1 MPAYFRKSAGR
12 LVENGRGILAGTPPV
27 HLYRPDID
35 GLRGVAVLLVLL
47 FHAGCA
53 SVRGGFAGVDIFFVI
68 SGYLITGIV
77 VREQEA
83 GHFSFANFYARRIK
97 RICPALFAVLACSI
111 IAGFLLL
118 IPGDLRSFGR
128 SAVSAVLFYSNWHF
142 YTQVGYF
149 DGPAIEKPLLHTW
162 SLAIEEQFYLLW
174 PIALSALYLTF
185 GRRVLPKVT
194 LVLLCLSLATAEIT
208 LRQDQPQAFY
218 LLPCRAWELLLGA
231 YLALAPFPQFGR
243 FAGSLLGIAGLSA
256 IAYAALAF
264 DTNTP
269 FPGLNTA
276 FPCFGAA
283 FLIAAGT
290 DQTALSSRL
299 LSFYPVRVTGRISY
313 SLYLIHWPLFSFA
326 HLALD
331 RAPTAGERTF
341 IVFASLLLAAVCYL
355 FVEQPAR
362 RARFGFA
369 GVAKA
374 AAFAAIPLVA
384 CGILYHATN
393 GLPGRL
399 PQSAQIAYAAKQPGH
414 KARDAA
420 DCRSEARPPL
430 LGRPCAI
437 GAQARNGQYDFI
449 IWGDSH
455 ARHLA
460 SAFSAQAAARGLAGL
475 VATVEGCPPF
485 LHEGWL
491 TPKCKEANAKVEQWV
506 KTQLHLKA
514 IFLAAWWSA
523 YTKEGL
529 LNVSKGQTHAA
540 DPAKRL
546 GLADTID
553 LLRTLNLQ
561 IFFIED
567 VPTFPVDIP
576 QCASRALM
584 FGWDVGRCLIFGR
597 GEIEAKAEPASS
609 LLRQASRAEGIPI
622 VETFGAFCGP
632 AICRPETDG
641 VIFYSDNNHL
651 NTEGARHLGRW
662 LNIPW
667 IMQVASRQPG

>member
-1 MPAYFRKSAGR
+1 MPAYLRKSIGR
-12 LVENGRGILAGTPPV
+12 LAENSREILEGTDPG

-35 GLRGVAVLLVLL
+35 GLRGVAVLLVVL

-53 SVRGGFAGVDIFFVI
+53 SVPGGFAGVDIFFVI
-68 SGYLITGIV
+68 SGYLISGIV
-77 VREQEA
+77 ARELEA
-83 GHFSFANFYARRIK
+83 GHFSFAGFYTRRIQ

-174 PIALSALYLTF
+174 PVALSALYLAF

-194 LVLLCLSLATAEIT
+194 FVLLCLSLATAEIT
-208 LRQDQPQAFY
+208 LQQDQPQAFY

-231 YLALAPFPQFGR
+231 YLALAPFPQFR
-243 FAGSLLGIAGLSA
+243 RLAASLLGIAGLSA

-264 DTNTP
+264 DTNTS
-269 FPGLNTA
+269 FPGLSAA
-276 FPCFGAA
+276 FPCLGAA
-283 FLIAAGT
+283 FLIAAGMDPAT
-290 DQTALSSRL
+290 PSSRL
-299 LSFYPVRVTGRISY
+299 LSFLPIKFVGRISY
-313 SLYLIHWPLFSFA
+313 SLYLIHWPLFAFA

-331 RAPTAGERTF
+331 RALTAQERIF
-341 IVFASLLLAAVCYL
+341 IVLASLLLAAISYR

-362 RARFGFA
+362 RASFGFGA
-369 GVAKA
+369 VAKA
-374 AAFAAIPLVA
+374 AALAATPLVA
-384 CGILYHATN
+384 CGIIYHATN
-393 GLPGRL
+393 GLPSRL
-399 PQSAQIAYAAKQPGH
+399 PQSAQTAYAAKQPGH

-420 DCRSEARPPL
+420 DCRGEARLPL

-437 GAQARNGQYDFI
+437 GAAARNGQYDFI

-460 SAFSAQAAARGLAGL
+460 SAFSAQAASRSFAG
-475 VATVEGCPPF
+475 VIATVEGCPPF
-485 LHEGWL
+485 LHAGWL

-514 IFLAAWWSA
+514 VFLAAWWSA

-529 LNVSKGQTHAA
+529 LNISKDQTYAA
-540 DPAKRL
+540 DSAKRL

-553 LLRTLNLQ
+553 LLRALNLE

-567 VPTFPVDIP
+567 VPIFPVDIP
-576 QCASRALM
+576 NCAARALM
-584 FGWDVGRCLIFGR
+584 FGRALEPCLSFPR
-597 GEIEAKAEPASS
+597 GAIEAKAEPASS
-609 LLRQASRAEGIPI
+609 LLRQVSLSQGVPVI
-622 VETFGAFCGP
+622 ETFGAFCGP
-632 AICRPETDG
+632 EICRPENGG

-667 IMQVASRQPG
+667 RMEVASRQPG